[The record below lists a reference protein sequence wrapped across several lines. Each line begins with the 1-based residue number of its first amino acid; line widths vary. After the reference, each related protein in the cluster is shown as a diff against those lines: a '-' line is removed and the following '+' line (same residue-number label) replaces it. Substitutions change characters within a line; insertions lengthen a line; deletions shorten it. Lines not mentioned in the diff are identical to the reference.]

1 MKFPR
6 AKLALFMYS
15 FGVAAGRPT
24 MITKQRLIARVS
36 IQASYESGTS
46 HDSHKGKQD
55 RTNDKPKHSPKI
67 EDDVEIL

>member
-1 MKFPR
+1 
-6 AKLALFMYS
+6 
-15 FGVAAGRPT
+15 

-55 RTNDKPKHSPKI
+55 RTNDEPKHSPKI